1 MTQWYY
7 VDSNQRQQGPVD
19 QDQLVQQYHLGNLA
33 PDTLVWRDGM
43 GQWQPLR
50 GFAMEFGLSQAAPSQ
65 DFLSRTTERI
75 EPVLTAPGLPSAE
88 HPPTGT
94 TGGRVEPVLSPFEDQ
109 AETVEERP
117 TTGRAVFTAREPSY
131 AQYAPPHGSQAETVA
146 AAAASR
152 DASSS
157 GFDSPYAPPTAQL
170 TGRTRVVGG
179 GAVVYAGFRKR
190 LAASLIDS
198 LVVGVIGGVIGMM
211 IGGVMGAA
219 LGFGGETS
227 GGTLI
232 AIQVVTQLVSLGLT
246 AAYYASFHSSRS
258 MATLGKMA
266 IGIKVVRTDGDQITL
281 ARGVGRYFAT
291 AISTLTLFIGYLMAA
306 FTDRKRALHDMICD
320 TLVVDKWAFTDH
332 PEWQREELGTVT
344 VVVLVL
350 FGLLFVGLIAV
361 FAILGASLASL
372 GGR

>member
-7 VDSNQRQQGPVD
+7 VGSNQQQQGPVD
-19 QDQLVQQYHLGNLA
+19 QGQLVQQYRLGNLA

-50 GFAMEFGLSQAAPSQ
+50 GFAAEFGLSMHAAPSLEQ
-65 DFLSRTTERI
+65 PSIRTTEQL
-75 EPVLTAPGLPSAE
+75 EPS
-88 HPPTGT
+88 
-94 TGGRVEPVLSPFEDQ
+94 LSSTQ
-109 AETVEERP
+109 AETESEEERP
-117 TTGRAVFTAREPSY
+117 ITGRAVFTAREPSY
-131 AQYAPPHGSQAETVA
+131 AQHAAPHASQAEAVA
-146 AAAASR
+146 AAAAAQTS
-152 DASSS
+152 AGS
-157 GFDSPYAPPTAQL
+157 GFDSPYAPPTAAL
-170 TGRTRVVGG
+170 AGNTRVVSG

-190 LAASLIDS
+190 LAAHLIDS
-198 LVVGVIGGVIGMM
+198 LVIGTIGSVIGMVIGGI
-211 IGGVMGAA
+211 MGAA

-227 GGTLI
+227 GGAFI
-232 AIQVVTQLVSLGLT
+232 AIQVVVQLVSLGLT
-246 AAYYASFHSSRS
+246 TAYYAGFHASRS

-291 AISTLTLFIGYLMAA
+291 IISGLTLLIGYIMAA
-306 FTDRKRALHDMICD
+306 FTEQKRALHDMICD

-350 FGLLFVGLIAV
+350 FGLLFVGVIAV
-361 FAILGASLASL
+361 AAVLGASLAAL
-372 GGR
+372 GG